1 MLHETLSI
9 IRIMACDNKR
19 RCRTR
24 DIKMRE
30 VDKEFERII
39 KTVRLGKPIAKTGYN
54 YLKVIEKHEGE
65 HGWELH
71 IQGLNTHGSKV
82 IVNRGNW
89 DEFKNWVQGYGWNY
103 VLKPDTLEQWNNQYG
118 KGQTR

>member
-9 IRIMACDNKR
+9 IRIMACDNKKR
-19 RCRTR
+19 RRTR

-39 KTVRLGKPIAKTGYN
+39 KTVRLGNPIAKTGYN
-54 YLKVIEKHEGE
+54 YLKVTEKREGE

-71 IQGLNTHGSKV
+71 IQALNTHGSKV
-82 IVNRGNW
+82 ILNQSNW
-89 DEFKNWVQGYGWNY
+89 KDFKDWVQGYGWNY
-103 VLKPDTLEQWNNQYG
+103 AVKPNTMEQWKKKYG
-118 KGQTR
+118 SD